1 MAESIKLANI
11 RKLQPSRNHDGINYT
26 YAVDKPSKDG
36 KNNLYR
42 IEKKDSEGE
51 YALIQFQSGERNAP
65 GSIDGITDRDLLEI
79 ICDRLEKSIDDVFH
93 RKALGNIKTAIRML
107 DYSESVGQAV
117 TAY

>member
-1 MAESIKLANI
+1 MTGSIKLANI

-107 DYSESVGQAV
+107 DYSESVGHAV